1 MQVSGFWVHVFEGF
15 GFRVQIVRVSGLQFL
30 RVFRFWM
37 QVSASF
43 QHAAHTFFSSS
54 SLLTSQ
60 ELSDTKTHS
69 AAGHQPALTFSR
81 LSVANR
87 LSPPSDDLLVT
98 LA

>member
-15 GFRVQIVRVSGLQFL
+15 GFRVQIVRVSGLQVL
-30 RVFRFWM
+30 RVFRFRM

-60 ELSDTKTHS
+60 ELSDTKANS
-69 AAGHQPALTFSR
+69 AAGHLPALSF
-81 LSVANR
+81 
-87 LSPPSDDLLVT
+87 SPPGVADLYSSQ
-98 LA
+98 